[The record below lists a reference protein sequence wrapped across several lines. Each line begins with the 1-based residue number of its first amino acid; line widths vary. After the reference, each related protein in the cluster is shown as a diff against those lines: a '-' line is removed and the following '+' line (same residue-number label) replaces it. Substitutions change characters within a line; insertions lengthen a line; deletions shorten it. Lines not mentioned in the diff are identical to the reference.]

1 MLAIS
6 IISML
11 AFVAVWAIF
20 TILAYSLIY
29 GSLIVA
35 YVFVWDDATRKQ
47 ICPKG
52 LWHAILYDE

>member
-6 IISML
+6 ILTML

-35 YVFVWDDATRKQ
+35 YVFVWDDVTRKQ